1 MPNPRSKM
9 QHLCLAVVEGEL
21 GDPVLRQLVHLL
33 CHAYAILDVLDVLG
47 GGIVGHRGR
56 LHQDRV
62 GEGDEFFHCSVGMAG
77 IPYLQ
82 KYLVKFIL

>member
-1 MPNPRSKM
+1 M
-9 QHLCLAVVEGEL
+9 QHLCLPVVEGEL

-33 CHAYAILDVLDVLG
+33 RHAYAILVVLG

-56 LHQDRV
+56 LHQNGV
-62 GEGDEFFHCSVGMAG
+62 GEGDELFHCSVGMTG
-77 IPYLQ
+77 IPYLE